1 MIEHLEAIRDLVLM
15 ALPLEL
21 FDFLYPV
28 LPEGPVDLLDGT
40 KDGLSRVGSLN
51 FREVDFLCFKEDVFD
66 VIGLGQ

>member
-1 MIEHLEAIRDLVLM
+1 VIEHLEAIRDLVLM

-21 FDFLYPV
+21 FDFLYLV

-40 KDGLSRVGSLN
+40 KDGLGRVGSLD
-51 FREVDFLCFKEDVFD
+51 FREVDFLCFEEDVFD